1 MTHRLLIL
9 LISLFVTGVYAQIG
23 RDSLN
28 RTGSVRV
35 HVTLGEGRA
44 CDVQA
49 TVSLVSTFG
58 PGVAQDFTNADCE
71 VNFVNV
77 AAGRYHLAVSG
88 AGIESSDSGAFE
100 LASRGFMELNVNV
113 NRVGEANHNGIIAPA
128 NPLVAV
134 ADLKIPEG
142 ARKELDK
149 ANQFAAKGNWQKS
162 LERLKKAIAICP
174 LYAEAYNNLGVVY
187 DHLGDRVRN
196 REALQKAVSLNDHL
210 APAYVNLAR
219 IAIVDR
225 DFPQAEALLNKAT
238 AIDPTDPP
246 TLVLLANVELLN
258 KHYDQA
264 LAVCRRAH
272 STAKG
277 EHALVHYVAAR
288 IFEHENR
295 PADALAEL
303 QVFQSEEQPGP
314 RAEAARKEMVDLQQ
328 RLAAN
333 EVAR

>member
-1 MTHRLLIL
+1 MIRRLLVL
-9 LISLFVTGVYAQIG
+9 LTSLLVTGVYAQIG
-23 RDSLN
+23 HDSFN

-35 HVTLGEGRA
+35 HVTLGDGRA
-44 CDVQA
+44 CDIHA
-49 TVSLVSTFG
+49 NVSLVSTSG
-58 PGVAQDFTNADCE
+58 PRIADDLTNADCDAY
-71 VNFVNV
+71 FVNV
-77 AAGRYHLAVSG
+77 PAGSYHVAVSG
-88 AGIESSDSGAFE
+88 TAIESSDSGRFE
-100 LASRGFMELNVNV
+100 VDSRSRLDLDVNV
-113 NRVGEANHNGIIAPA
+113 NHLGEANHNRVIAPS
-128 NPLVAV
+128 NSLVAAV
-134 ADLKIPEG
+134 DLKIPEG
-142 ARKELDK
+142 ARKEVDK
-149 ANQFAAKGNWQKS
+149 ANLFAAKGNWQKA

-196 REALQKAVSLNDHL
+196 REALQKAVSLNDHM

-219 IAIVDR
+219 ITIVDR

-264 LAVCRRAH
+264 LAMCRRAH
-272 STAKG
+272 STANG

-303 QVFQSEEQPGP
+303 QVFLSEEKPGP
-314 RAEAARKEMVDLQQ
+314 RAEAALKEMVDLQQ

-333 EVAR
+333 EVAQ